1 MAAEVNDISL
11 NIEVLGLKEA
21 LRTLNKIDKAARRE
35 VTKDYKKI
43 VAPVVEDIKK
53 DIPLK
58 PIMSGWGY
66 RWSLVRTVTKKNKQ
80 SGLRFSES
88 KSTDLLPWKGNER
101 AMLKPYISGK
111 KPRTFGAYTS
121 SLGVFG
127 IKWNAPAATL
137 IDMAHTAHAPVASS
151 MIDTLNR
158 RLGSGK
164 SRIMYKNWDRHQRE
178 IEANMQVLIRKI
190 MDRTQK
196 DLG

>member
-1 MAAEVNDISL
+1 MAELNNFSTSVEV
-11 NIEVLGLKEA
+11 VGLKEA
-21 LRTLNKIDKAARRE
+21 LRTLNKIDKSARRQ
-35 VTKDYKKI
+35 VTKDYKQI
-43 VAPVVEDIKK
+43 VAPVVDDIKK

-80 SGLRFSES
+80 SGLRFTES

-127 IKWNAPAATL
+127 IRWSAPAATL

-158 RLGSGK
+158 RLGTGK
-164 SRIMYKNWDRHQRE
+164 SRIMYKNFDRHQRE
-178 IEANMQVLIRKI
+178 VEENMQVLIR
-190 MDRTQK
+190 RVLALTQK
-196 DLG
+196 ELN